1 MNISISCRYSLIND
15 EEINKHVKKNFHD
28 FPNIGYRSVKG
39 HLANIGHIIQQNR
52 IKESMRRVDFEGV
65 LFRRFLLTPV
75 QRRSVYNVRAPLSL
89 CLCL

>member
-1 MNISISCRYSLIND
+1 MKRLTNIS
-15 EEINKHVKKNFHD
+15 KKIIRD

-65 LFRRFLLTPV
+65 LFRRFLLKPV
-75 QRRSVYNVRAPLSL
+75 QRRVYNVRAPLSL
-89 CLCL
+89 WHIDGYHKLIR